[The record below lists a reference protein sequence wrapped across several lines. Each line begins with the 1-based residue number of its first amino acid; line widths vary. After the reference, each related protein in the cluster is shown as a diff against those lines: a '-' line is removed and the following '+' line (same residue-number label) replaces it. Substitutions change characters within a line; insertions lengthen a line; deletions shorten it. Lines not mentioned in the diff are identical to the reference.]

1 MQRSALI
8 PDQTRLSK
16 RSLGDAYSNHLVT
29 VPAGYK

>member
-8 PDQTRLSK
+8 PDRTGLSK
-16 RSLGDAYSNHLVT
+16 RSRADAYSNHLVT